1 MYQTSEKFKNAVY
14 GDSRTFLAK
23 VSDGTHSA
31 SEEILSLKQTSRS
44 VADDCISVGGAVSS
58 YVEIKMWD
66 PGFTLDGTELEISI
80 GMTIGSE
87 PEWVP
92 LGLFTAQKPKSDSG
106 VVTFTAYDRIQTR
119 MSGAFVS
126 ELTYPCD
133 GKAVLAE
140 MAKKTG
146 VPIITTNLPDGVMI
160 PKRAVSTDSVVD
172 ESGNPVTDTKY
183 VTPFDGYTYR
193 EALSYIAQFYGMFA
207 TMDRT
212 GNVVFRWYATADCSI
227 SADRYYDDLT
237 LGESVFTVEK
247 IVCQAGNDTLSAGE
261 GTVCMQLENP
271 VMTQERLT
279 VVYQQIKGLEFLPAS
294 VSFLGDP
301 RIDVGDIITITD
313 KSGNV
318 VKIPLMSLVQD
329 YDGGLLSETQ
339 SFGKSE
345 SVTGQSKGPTAQK
358 LDRAYTDLFLVKE
371 MVGEKANF
379 DYVYGLEGKFKKLF
393 GDYLSFKSGEFEDLK
408 AKQADFETSTA
419 KNFSAQTAQIKKLS
433 GDFASFKTGEFEDLK
448 SKQAD
453 FETATAKNFT
463 ATSARIDTVTG
474 DLASYKNVVAENFSA
489 ANGKIENLETTT
501 LKAADAKL
509 TYATIESLNALK
521 GDITDLNVGSL
532 TARVATI
539 EAAYISKTETK
550 QLLAGYADIKLA
562 NVAAGTI
569 GSALIGDGAITDAK
583 IASVSANK
591 LTAGT
596 IDASKINVTNIN
608 ADNLTV
614 GTINGQRIGDKSIDL
629 AKLSKEVPTKEY
641 LDSVQNGL
649 QNQIDNAIQT
659 YTTDTIPTLK
669 NVPASS
675 WADNSTRAKHVGD
688 ICYVTNAGG
697 NADGY
702 CYRFTNTGTAAAPVY
717 EWVLIKDSDV
727 NKALQEL
734 VTVNGDIS
742 GLKSFQSE
750 TSSWRTST
758 DSELSSVK
766 TRTTTIE
773 TTYSTKEETKSA
785 ADSAKSS
792 AIESAKGYT
801 DSAKTSVIESAKGY
815 TDTAKTAAIASSK
828 SYTDT
833 ATKDMATSTAVA
845 NAKKEAISEA
855 AKDASSKASAAQSTA
870 ISAAAKDA
878 TSKADAAKSSAISTA
893 ASDATKKADAAKRSA
908 ISAAATD
915 ATTKANSAK
924 SEAISTA
931 ASDATKKANDAKSA
945 AISAASSD
953 ATSKANT
960 AKSEA
965 ISAAASDATTKANA
979 ALNSAKGYADDAV
992 DNIKVGGR
1000 NLFRNTG
1007 VEYSNNDYLIA
1018 QYPYASEPLVAG
1030 ETYTVTICVTP
1041 AEKVKHF
1048 DFYLSAGYSQLAVL
1062 FVTGTK
1068 KQIISRTFTA
1078 KYYPGKDPSVN
1089 TNNGSA
1095 DFYRAPNDGTVT
1107 GNSTIHWVKIEKG
1120 NKPTDWTPAPED
1132 IDAAINT
1139 KVSTT
1144 VFNEVKQTVDANSA
1158 TITKL
1163 SETVSKKADG
1173 SSVTTLSNTVNNIK
1187 QTADSNTAAISG
1199 LQTTVNKKADGSTV
1213 DTISKTLNTVKQ
1225 TADSNSANISELSK
1239 TVSTKADGSTVTAL
1253 TTRMSNAEQNL
1264 DGFKTTVSKTY
1275 VTSQTYN
1282 EKVGSL
1288 ESGISAAQGTANTAK
1303 STADAA
1309 TKTANTAKNTADA
1322 ATTTANTAKS
1332 TADTASKTASA
1343 AKTTAEGAVSTA
1355 NTAKST
1361 ADSAS
1366 KTASSAKSTADS
1378 AVNTANSAKSTADG
1392 AVSTANSAKST
1403 ADAAKSSVDG
1413 IEIGGR
1419 NLLKQSGHWTEKPT
1433 WWNSN
1438 GGGLDL
1444 DTSVKYLGYNTIKT
1458 TVGNGIVGNNFRYF
1472 ELDTNKVYTYSAMIK
1487 VTGDAYAG
1495 NYHAPL
1501 HYHCSTDVS
1510 NINSGVTAH
1519 KYDQALPSGEWK
1531 LVYLTFTPNGKYFRP
1546 FVYIGSGNRVFNIAY
1561 LKLEEGN
1568 KPTDWTPAPED
1579 AIDHQ
1584 YTQYYRSTSTTTPT
1598 GGTWQDTVP
1607 DLLENTCIWT
1617 RQAIVHVGG
1626 DIEYSNPVLDSV
1638 TKKVVSMSAEVT
1650 KTAEGL
1656 TSTVN
1661 KVTTLT
1667 NDLAGVSTRLGT
1679 AESKISQNAES
1690 ISAKVSTTEFNKF
1703 KTNNT
1708 TAINDAKSSAISA
1721 AASDATKKANDA
1733 KSSAIST
1740 AASDA
1745 TKKANDAK
1753 SSAISTAASDATTK
1767 ANNAKS
1773 AAISTAA
1780 SDATTKANN
1789 ALSSA
1794 KTYSDGQIKTVNAA
1808 ITQTNSEISAMK
1820 GQIALKVEQ
1829 TDINNA
1835 IDGVVV
1841 GGRNLARNTSISK
1854 TWKSTSY
1861 NCSDTWIGSD
1871 GGSGWLP
1878 RILIEKG
1885 TNYIISF
1892 DYVLENAPD
1901 DIGVGIGF
1909 GTGGSYD
1916 NDAWDI
1922 QAPYSLY
1929 GGSITSGHFV
1939 YHLSPFGREGKYFAF
1954 RPLRSS
1960 KAAGTVKIT
1969 ISHFKLEKGNKAT
1982 DWTPAPE
1989 DDEERLSS
1997 LESWKSEASLKI
2009 TKDGIIATV
2018 GSYYATGAD
2027 VTALTGRV
2035 TQAESTIKQ
2044 QSDSIVLTVKKD
2056 GVISAINQTSES
2068 VKISANKIS
2077 LTAAGLVEIINSGDT
2092 KIKAANLNLTASD
2105 VVNIINKGTTT
2116 IKASK
2121 LDLSASDVV
2130 NIINKGTTKI
2140 EASKLDLSGY
2150 VTVSD
2155 LSGSG
2160 TTTIDGSNIKTGKIS
2175 TDRLDVNGIFA
2186 KNVTATGTITGATLT
2201 GAAVSCSGSAGVME
2215 LRKGGLNGFYV
2226 TEKDNYRYTYGC
2238 AYTSTSLSLDY
2249 TKESL
2254 KSVDV
2259 QKVYVLYADSSGVN
2273 IGNLAKFS
2281 LDKKNVTFSCPTTF
2295 NDTLIAKGLSVG
2307 DIYATSISV
2316 QNSGV
2321 ELYGSTPFI
2330 DFHFNKSNTDYT
2342 SRIIELESG
2351 KLNVNGA
2358 VFTNGGTIWGTGL
2371 TIAGTGTFNDD
2382 LSATRGL
2389 KLNHGGTSL
2398 YLYNESGTFCIMH
2411 TGTNGTSTWPIVWDF
2426 KNDNLAIANSINCGA
2441 YGTFGKGIISKS
2453 ESVFHTGSYTDPYPG
2468 KSCTIK
2474 SWGTV
2479 ASLRFAAKGVGNTWL
2494 GAAKPDGSAYDTIC
2508 TDANALVP
2516 GWRVRT
2522 ADGAWVGASYAQDPG
2537 FRIYYCN
2544 ASRLGGNTN
2553 GTDAIYT
2560 FGASGTFH
2568 AKSVSQTSDER
2579 EKNII
2584 SGITEKYES
2593 LFMRLRPV
2601 LFNWKTG
2608 TDGIHMGFGAQTTLD
2623 LAEKCGIRENEL
2635 AAVHKSKTEEPW
2647 SMSYTEIVP
2656 LAVQMVQKAITSIDS
2671 TRKEVSTLGQN
2682 MTARM
2687 ESLQYQLAQAF
2698 DRIAVLEK
2706 ENKSLR
2712 QALS

>member
-1 MYQTSEKFKNAVY
+1 MYKTSEKFKNAVY

-23 VSDGTHSA
+23 VSNGTHSA

-44 VADDCISVGGAVSS
+44 VADDCISIGGAVSS

-66 PGFTLDGTELEISI
+66 PGFALDGTELEISI
-80 GMTIGSE
+80 CMVIDSK
-87 PEWVP
+87 PEWVA
-92 LGLFTAQKPKSDSG
+92 LGLFTAQKPKSDGG

-119 MSGAFVS
+119 MSGAFIS

-133 GKAVLAE
+133 GKTVLVE

-160 PKRAVSTDSVVD
+160 PKRAVSTDSIVD
-172 ESGNPVTDTKY
+172 GYGNPVTDTKY

-207 TMDRT
+207 TVDRV
-212 GNVVFRWYATADCSI
+212 GNVVFRWYTAADCSI

-247 IVCQAGNDTLSAGE
+247 IICQAGNDTLSAGE
-261 GTVCMQLENP
+261 GTACMQLENP

-279 VVYQQIKGLEFLPAS
+279 AVYQQIKTLEFLPAS

-301 RIDVGDIITITD
+301 RIDVGDIIAVTD
-313 KSGNV
+313 KTGNV
-318 VKIPLMSLVQD
+318 VKIPVMSLVQD
-329 YDGGLLSETQ
+329 YDGGLLSEVQ

-345 SVTGQSKGPTAQK
+345 SATGQSKGPTAQK
-358 LDRAYTDLFLVKE
+358 LDRVYTDLFLVKE

-379 DYVYGLEGKFKKLF
+379 DYVYGLEGNFKKLS

-408 AKQADFETSTA
+408 AKQADFETATT

-433 GDFASFKTGEFEDLK
+433 GDLASFKTGDFESLK

-463 ATSARIDTVTG
+463 ATSARIDAVTG
-474 DLASYKNVVAENFSA
+474 DLASYKNVVAENLLA

-521 GDITDLNVGSL
+521 GDVTDLNVGSL

-539 EAAYISKTETK
+539 EGAYISKTETK
-550 QLLAGYADIKLA
+550 QLIAGYADIKLA

-596 IDASKINVTNIN
+596 IDASKINVMNLN
-608 ADNLTV
+608 ADNITV

-629 AKLSKEVPTKEY
+629 NKLSKEVPTKEY
-641 LDSVQNGL
+641 LDKIQNGL
-649 QNQIDNAIQT
+649 QNQIDSAIQT
-659 YTTDTIPTLK
+659 YTSDTIPTLK
-669 NVPASS
+669 NSPAAS
-675 WADNSTRAKHVGD
+675 WTDNSTRAKHVGD

-702 CYRFTNTGTAAAPVY
+702 CYRFTNTGTSTNPVY
-717 EWVLIKDSDV
+717 EWLLIKDSDV

-742 GLKSFQSE
+742 GLKTFQSE
-750 TSSWRTST
+750 TSSWRKST
-758 DSELSSVK
+758 DTEISSVK

-773 TTYSTKEETKSA
+773 TTYSTKEETKTA

-801 DSAKTSVIESAKGY
+801 DSAKSSAIESAKGYTDSAKTSAIESAKGY
-815 TDTAKTAAIASSK
+815 TDTAKTDAIASAK
-828 SYTDT
+828 GYTDT

-855 AKDASSKASAAQSTA
+855 AKDATN
-870 ISAAAKDA
+870 
-878 TSKADAAKSSAISTA
+878 KADAAKS
-893 ASDATKKADAAKRSA
+893 SA

-915 ATTKANSAK
+915 ATTKANTAK

-965 ISAAASDATTKANA
+965 ISAAATDATNKANA

-992 DNIKVGGR
+992 DNIAVGGR
-1000 NLFRNTG
+1000 NLLNGTNQGNNLWSNSAANGQYSCESITWLG
-1007 VEYSNNDYLIA
+1007 VNA
-1018 QYPYASEPLVAG
+1018 
-1030 ETYTVTICVTP
+1030 
-1041 AEKVKHF
+1041 VKMSCGKRSTSWKM
-1048 DFYLSAGYSQLAVL
+1048 FYHNGLMLNFSKLKPGGSYVLSYDTDGGSSANFMSLMSPSSINSIV
-1062 FVTGTK
+1062 K
-1068 KQIISRTFTA
+1068 TFTQTA
-1078 KYYPGKDPSVN
+1078 IKTSYGYRYTIKIILKDTLARADQVVYLENNLYPGISVIIAN
-1089 TNNGSA
+1089 L
-1095 DFYRAPNDGTVT
+1095 
-1107 GNSTIHWVKIEKG
+1107 KLEEG
-1120 NKPTDWTPAPED
+1120 NKATPWTPAPED
-1132 IDAAINT
+1132 IDYAINT

-1144 VFNEVKQTVDANSA
+1144 VFNEVKQTVDSNSA

-1163 SETVSKKADG
+1163 TESVSKKADG
-1173 SSVTTLSNTVNNIK
+1173 STVESLANTVNTVK
-1187 QTADSNTAAISG
+1187 QTTDANTASIST
-1199 LQTTVNKKADGSTV
+1199 LTTTVNKKADSSTV

-1239 TVSTKADGSTVTAL
+1239 TVSTKADGSSVTEL

-1275 VTSQTYN
+1275 VTSQAYN
-1282 EKVGSL
+1282 EKVTNL

-1303 STADAA
+1303 S
-1309 TKTANTAKNTADA
+1309 TADA

-1343 AKTTAEGAVSTA
+1343 AK
-1355 NTAKST
+1355 
-1361 ADSAS
+1361 
-1366 KTASSAKSTADS
+1366 
-1378 AVNTANSAKSTADG
+1378 STADG

-1403 ADAAKSSVDG
+1403 ADVAKSSVDNL
-1413 IEIGGR
+1413 EIGGR
-1419 NLLKQSGHWTEKPT
+1419 NLFRRTDTPYPNNDYLTALYYYASEPLVAGETYTVTICVTPAKNVERFGLFLSQGFKGQANLYVSGTKKQIISKTFVASYDSGREPSANPH
-1433 WWNSN
+1433 N
-1438 GGGLDL
+1438 G
-1444 DTSVKYLGYNTIKT
+1444 TAMF
-1458 TVGNGIVGNNFRYF
+1458 FRYPN
-1472 ELDTNKVYTYSAMIK
+1472 DGT
-1487 VTGDAYAG
+1487 VTG
-1495 NYHAPL
+1495 N
-1501 HYHCSTDVS
+1501 STIHWVK
-1510 NINSGVTAH
+1510 IE
-1519 KYDQALPSGEWK
+1519 K
-1531 LVYLTFTPNGKYFRP
+1531 
-1546 FVYIGSGNRVFNIAY
+1546 
-1561 LKLEEGN
+1561 GN
-1568 KPTDWTPAPED
+1568 KATDWTPAPED

-1607 DLLENTCIWT
+1607 DLLENTCVWT

-1626 DIEYSNPVLDSV
+1626 DVEYSNPVLDSV
-1638 TKKVVSMSAEVT
+1638 TKKVVSMDAEV
-1650 KTAEGL
+1650 KQTAEGL
-1656 TSTVN
+1656 TSTAN

-1667 NDLAGVSTRLGT
+1667 NDLAGVTTRLGT
-1679 AESKISQNAES
+1679 AESKITQNAES
-1690 ISAKVSTTEFNKF
+1690 ISAKVSTTDFNSF
-1703 KTNNT
+1703 KTSNT
-1708 TAINDAKSSAISA
+1708 TAIS
-1721 AASDATKKANDA
+1721 DA

-1753 SSAISTAASDATTK
+1753 SAAISAAASDATKK
-1767 ANNAKS
+1767 ANDAKS

-1794 KTYSDGQIKTVNAA
+1794 KSYSDGQIKTVNAA

-1829 TDINNA
+1829 TDINKA
-1835 IDGVVV
+1835 VDGITV
-1841 GGRNLARNTSISK
+1841 GGRNLARGTSSEWSGWIKPGTGINQCWNFARITIPGDTQVDDSFTTTIEFEWCDFASQSGK
-1854 TWKSTSY
+1854 TFSMWSQGSADGKWSYGNPPFADNLFLIKTSSGKQVFRVTKKWNGKATVY
-1861 NCSDTWIGSD
+1861 DLGIRVDYSD
-1871 GGSGWLP
+1871 G
-1878 RILIEKG
+1878 
-1885 TNYIISF
+1885 N
-1892 DYVLENAPD
+1892 
-1901 DIGVGIGF
+1901 
-1909 GTGGSYD
+1909 
-1916 NDAWDI
+1916 
-1922 QAPYSLY
+1922 
-1929 GGSITSGHFV
+1929 
-1939 YHLSPFGREGKYFAF
+1939 GKYRYRFV
-1954 RPLRSS
+1954 
-1960 KAAGTVKIT
+1960 KA
-1969 ISHFKLEKGNKAT
+1969 ERGNKPT

-2009 TKDGIIATV
+2009 TKDGIIGTV

-2027 VTALTGRV
+2027 VTNLTRRV
-2035 TQAESTIKQ
+2035 TRAESTIKQ
-2044 QSDSIVLTVKKD
+2044 QSDSIALTVKKD

-2092 KIKAANLNLTASD
+2092 KIKAANLNL
-2105 VVNIINKGTTT
+2105 
-2116 IKASK
+2116 
-2121 LDLSASDVV
+2121 SATDVV

-2140 EASKLDLSGY
+2140 EASKLNLAGY

-2175 TDRLDVNGIFA
+2175 TDRLDVNDIFA
-2186 KNVTATGTITGATLT
+2186 KDVTATGTITGVTLKS
-2201 GAAVSCSGSAGVME
+2201 AAVSCSGSTGVME

-2254 KSVDV
+2254 TDLDV

-2273 IGNLAKFS
+2273 IGNLANFS
-2281 LDKKNVTFSCPTTF
+2281 ISEKKVTFNNQTEF
-2295 NDTLIAKGLSVG
+2295 KDTLIAKGLSVG

-2358 VFTNGGTIWGTGL
+2358 VFTDGGTIWGTGL
-2371 TIAGTGTFNDD
+2371 TITGTGTFNGD

-2411 TGTNGTSTWPIVWDF
+2411 TGTDGKSSWPILWNF
-2426 KNDNLAIANSINCGA
+2426 ASNSLAVSNALYCSST
-2441 YGTFGKGIISKS
+2441 GTFDKGITSKA
-2453 ESVFHTGSYTDPYPG
+2453 ESVFHTGSYTDPYPN
-2468 KSCTIK
+2468 KTCTIK

-2479 ASLRFAAKGVGNTWL
+2479 ASLRFAAKGISNTWL
-2494 GAAKPDGSAYDTIC
+2494 GAAKPDGAAYDTIC
-2508 TDANALVP
+2508 TDADALVP

-2522 ADGAWVGASYAQDPG
+2522 ADGAWVGASYALDPG

-2544 ASRLGGNTN
+2544 ASRLGGSNN
-2553 GTDAIYT
+2553 GTDAVYT

-2579 EKNII
+2579 EKNIL
-2584 SGITEKYES
+2584 SGITEKYEK
-2593 LFMRLRPV
+2593 LFMQLKPV
-2601 LFNWKTG
+2601 LFNWKTNE
-2608 TDGIHMGFGAQTTLD
+2608 DGIHMGFGAQTTLD
-2623 LAEKCGIRENEL
+2623 LAEKCGIRANEL

-2656 LAVQMVQKAITSIDS
+2656 LTVQMVQKAITSIDS

>member
-1 MYQTSEKFKNAVY
+1 MYKTSDKFNSAVC
-14 GDSRTFLAK
+14 GDGRTFYARI
-23 VSDGTHSA
+23 SDGTHEVTSG
-31 SEEILSLKQTSRS
+31 ILSVKQTSRS
-44 VADDCISVGGAVSS
+44 VPDECITVGGAVSS
-58 YVEIKMWD
+58 YVEVEMI
-66 PGFTLDGTELEISI
+66 PPSFSLDNAELNVSI
-80 GMTIGSE
+80 GMLIDGE
-87 PEWVP
+87 KEWVP
-92 LGLFTAQKPKSDSG
+92 LGLFTVQKPKTDSG
-106 VVTFTAYDRIQTR
+106 VVKFTAYDRIQSR
-119 MSGAFVS
+119 MNGMYAS

-133 GKAVLAE
+133 GKKVLAE
-140 MAKKTG
+140 ISKKTG
-146 VPIITTNLPDGVMI
+146 VPVDTSNLPDGVMI
-160 PKRAVSTDSVVD
+160 PLRAVSTESTTDD
-172 ESGNPVTDTKY
+172 SGNKAENTSYTA
-183 VTPFDGYTYR
+183 PFDGYTYR
-193 EALSYIAQFYGMFA
+193 EAVAYIAQLYGMFS
-207 TMDRT
+207 TMDRA
-212 GNVVFRWYATADCSI
+212 GNLAFRWYTASNFSV
-227 SADRYYDDLT
+227 SASRYYDDLT
-237 LGESVFTVEK
+237 LAETVFSVEK
-247 IVCQAGNDTLSAGE
+247 ITCQAGNDTFSAGD
-261 GTVCMQLENP
+261 GNVCISLENP
-271 VMTQERLT
+271 VMTQDRLT
-279 VVYQQIKGLEFLPAS
+279 AVHQQIKGLEFLPAS

-301 RIDVGDIITITD
+301 RIDVGDIITIID

-318 VKIPLMSLVQD
+318 VKIPVMSLVQD
-329 YDGGLLSETQ
+329 YDGGLLSEIQ

-345 SVTGQSKGPTAQK
+345 VTGQNKGPTAQK

-379 DYVYGLEGKFKKLF
+379 DYVYGLEGKFKKLS

-419 KNFSAQTAQIKKLS
+419 KNFSAQTAQIKKIS
-433 GDFASFKTGEFEDLK
+433 GDLASFKTGDFESLK

-474 DLASYKNVVAENFSA
+474 DLADYKKVVAENFSA

-539 EAAYISKTETK
+539 EGAYISKTETK

-596 IDASKINVTNIN
+596 IDASKINVMNLN

-629 AKLSKEVPTKEY
+629 TKLSKEVPTKEY

-649 QNQIDNAIQT
+649 QNQIDSAIQT
-659 YTTDTIPTLK
+659 YTSDTIPTLK
-669 NVPASS
+669 NSPAVS
-675 WADNSTRAKHVGD
+675 WTDNSTRAKHIGD

-697 NADGY
+697 DADGY
-702 CYRFTNTGTAAAPVY
+702 CYRFTNTGTSAAPVY
-717 EWVLIKDSDV
+717 EWLLIKDSDV

-734 VTVNGDIS
+734 VTVNGDLS
-742 GLKSFQSE
+742 GLKTFQSE
-750 TSSWRTST
+750 TSSWRKST
-758 DSELSSVK
+758 DTEISSVK

-773 TTYSTKEETKSA
+773 TTYSTKEETKTA

-792 AIESAKGYT
+792 AIESAKG
-801 DSAKTSVIESAKGY
+801 
-815 TDTAKTAAIASSK
+815 
-828 SYTDT
+828 YTDT

-845 NAKKEAISEA
+845 NAKKEAI
-855 AKDASSKASAAQSTA
+855 DT
-870 ISAAAKDA
+870 AAKDA
-878 TSKADAAKSSAISTA
+878 TSKADAAKSSAISAA
-893 ASDATKKADAAKRSA
+893 ASDATKKADAAKS
-908 ISAAATD
+908 S
-915 ATTKANSAK
+915 
-924 SEAISTA
+924 
-931 ASDATKKANDAKSA
+931 

-979 ALNSAKGYADDAV
+979 ALNSAKGYADNAV
-992 DNIKVGGR
+992 DNIAIGGR
-1000 NLFRNTG
+1000 NLLIKTNQG
-1007 VEYSNNDYLIA
+1007 AAYWSNSHANGEYSCESITWLGVNA
-1018 QYPYASEPLVAG
+1018 
-1030 ETYTVTICVTP
+1030 
-1041 AEKVKHF
+1041 VKMGCSKRSTNWKMF
-1048 DFYLSAGYSQLAVL
+1048 VYKISVEQFKKLKPGGSYVLSYDTDGGSSANFMDLMNTNTSGPIV
-1062 FVTGTK
+1062 K
-1068 KQIISRTFTA
+1068 TFTQTA
-1078 KYYPGKDPSVN
+1078 IKTNYGYHYTIKIVLKDTLTWANQYVYLENNLYPGISVIIAN
-1089 TNNGSA
+1089 L
-1095 DFYRAPNDGTVT
+1095 
-1107 GNSTIHWVKIEKG
+1107 KLEEG
-1120 NKPTDWTPAPED
+1120 NKATPWTPAPED
-1132 IDAAINT
+1132 IEEAINT

-1144 VFNEVKQTVDANSA
+1144 VFNEVKQTVDTNSA

-1163 SETVSKKADG
+1163 SETVTSKADG
-1173 SSVTTLSNTVNNIK
+1173 SSVTALSNTVNSVK

-1199 LQTTVNKKADGSTV
+1199 LQTTVSKKADSSTV
-1213 DTISKTLNTVKQ
+1213 ETVSKTLNTVKQ

-1239 TVSTKADGSTVTAL
+1239 TVSTKADGSSVTEL

-1303 STADAA
+1303 STADS
-1309 TKTANTAKNTADA
+1309 

-1343 AKTTAEGAVSTA
+1343 AKSTAEGAVSTA
-1355 NTAKST
+1355 NTAKN
-1361 ADSAS
+1361 
-1366 KTASSAKSTADS
+1366 TASSAKSTADS
-1378 AVNTANSAKSTADG
+1378 AAATANSAKSTADG

-1403 ADAAKSSVDG
+1403 ADAAKSSVDNL
-1413 IEIGGR
+1413 EIGGR
-1419 NLLKQSGHWTEKPT
+1419 NLFRRTDTPYPNNDYLTALYDYASEPLVAGETYTVTICVTPAENVGAFFLYLSQGYKAQTILYVSGTKKQIISKTFVASYDPGREPSV
-1433 WWNSN
+1433 NPRN
-1438 GGGLDL
+1438 G
-1444 DTSVKYLGYNTIKT
+1444 TAMF
-1458 TVGNGIVGNNFRYF
+1458 FRHPN
-1472 ELDTNKVYTYSAMIK
+1472 DGT
-1487 VTGDAYAG
+1487 VTG
-1495 NYHAPL
+1495 N
-1501 HYHCSTDVS
+1501 STIHWVK
-1510 NINSGVTAH
+1510 IE
-1519 KYDQALPSGEWK
+1519 K
-1531 LVYLTFTPNGKYFRP
+1531 
-1546 FVYIGSGNRVFNIAY
+1546 
-1561 LKLEEGN
+1561 GN
-1568 KPTDWTPAPED
+1568 KATDWTPAPED

-1598 GGTWQDTVP
+1598 GGTWQDTIP

-1626 DIEYSNPVLDSV
+1626 DIEYSDPVLDSV

-1656 TSTVN
+1656 TSTAN

-1690 ISAKVSTTEFNKF
+1690 ISAKVSTTDFNAF
-1703 KTNNT
+1703 KTSNT
-1708 TAINDAKSSAISA
+1708 TAI
-1721 AASDATKKANDA
+1721 NDA

-1789 ALSSA
+1789 ALTSA
-1794 KTYSDGQIKTVNAA
+1794 KSYSDGQINTVNAA
-1808 ITQTNSEISAMK
+1808 ITQTNTEISAMK

-1829 TDINNA
+1829 TDINKA
-1835 IDGVVV
+1835 IDGVTV
-1841 GGRNLARNTSISK
+1841 GGRNLATK
-1854 TWKSTSY
+1854 TNQGTTGWDWSMQKGDYTATEVVENGVRCCKLTRGSTAQ
-1861 NCSDTWIGSD
+1861 
-1871 GGSGWLP
+1871 SGWSVIEYFNIGRSKWEPDTTYTVSVDVKASCNTNFFPNFLCGDWSSSIIQNRRDIKHTTVANAWTKLVWIVQSVDKLP
-1878 RILIEKG
+1878 TR
-1885 TNYIISF
+1885 TDQNTYF
-1892 DYVLENAPD
+1892 
-1901 DIGVGIGF
+1901 VGMDSSPG
-1909 GTGGSYD
+1909 
-1916 NDAWDI
+1916 AWY
-1922 QAPYSLY
+1922 Q
-1929 GGSITSGHFV
+1929 
-1939 YHLSPFGREGKYFAF
+1939 F
-1954 RPLRSS
+1954 RNF
-1960 KAAGTVKIT
+1960 KI
-1969 ISHFKLEKGNKAT
+1969 EKGNKAT

-2009 TKDGIIATV
+2009 TKDGIIGTV

-2027 VTALTGRV
+2027 VTNLTGRV

-2044 QSDSIVLTVKKD
+2044 QSDSIALTVKKD

-2092 KIKAANLNLTASD
+2092 KIKAANLNLNATD
-2105 VVNIINKGTTT
+2105 VVNIINSGTTT

-2130 NIINKGTTKI
+2130 NIINSGTTKI
-2140 EASKLDLSGY
+2140 EASKLNLSGY

-2175 TDRLDVNGIFA
+2175 TDRLDVNDIFA
-2186 KNVTATGTITGATLT
+2186 KDVTATGTITGATLT
-2201 GAAVSCSGSAGVME
+2201 GAAVSCSGSTGVME

-2238 AYTSTSLSLDY
+2238 AYTSTSLSIDY

-2254 KSVDV
+2254 TDVDV

-2273 IGNLAKFS
+2273 IGNLANFS
-2281 LDKKNVTFSCPTTF
+2281 ISEKKVTFNNQTEF
-2295 NDTLIAKGLSVG
+2295 KDTVAANGVSAGTVYATAVSVKG
-2307 DIYATSISV
+2307 DISATGNLRADGNITTSMI
-2316 QNSGV
+2316 
-2321 ELYGSTPFI
+2321 ELYAATPFI
-2330 DFHFNKSNTDYT
+2330 DFHFDGNSAVYT
-2342 SRIIELESG
+2342 SRIIENASGILNINGSTFTTGGSAWSPSFTANRIECINYSNDESQVHAHNNLRDVYLCASSSGRAGIYDSKHGWIIRNESDCVTTYVNTCMIKNG
-2351 KLNVNGA
+2351 KITAAANGMSWLNGA
-2358 VFTNGGTIWGTGL
+2358 QPGG
-2371 TIAGTGTFNDD
+2371 ASF
-2382 LSATRGL
+2382 
-2389 KLNHGGTSL
+2389 
-2398 YLYNESGTFCIMH
+2398 ES
-2411 TGTNGTSTWPIVWDF
+2411 
-2426 KNDNLAIANSINCGA
+2426 
-2441 YGTFGKGIISKS
+2441 
-2453 ESVFHTGSYTDPYPG
+2453 
-2468 KSCTIK
+2468 
-2474 SWGTV
+2474 
-2479 ASLRFAAKGVGNTWL
+2479 
-2494 GAAKPDGSAYDTIC
+2494 IC
-2508 TDANALVP
+2508 TDAGALVP

-2522 ADGAWVGASYAQDPG
+2522 ADGAWVGASYALDPG

-2544 ASRLGGNTN
+2544 ASRLAGSSN
-2553 GTDAIYT
+2553 GTDAVYT
-2560 FGASGTFH
+2560 FGSSGIFY

-2584 SGITEKYES
+2584 SGITEKYEN
-2593 LFMRLRPV
+2593 LFMRLKPI

-2608 TDGIHMGFGAQTTLD
+2608 ADGVHMGFGAQSTLK

-2635 AAVHKSKTEEPW
+2635 AAVHKSETEEPW

-2656 LAVQMVQKAITSIDS
+2656 LTVQMVQKAITSIDS
-2671 TRKEVSTLGQN
+2671 TRKEVSALEQN

-2698 DRIAVLEK
+2698 DRIAALEK

>member
-1 MYQTSEKFKNAVY
+1 MYKTSDKFNSAVC
-14 GDSRTFLAK
+14 GDGRTFYARI
-23 VSDGTHSA
+23 SDGTHEVTSG
-31 SEEILSLKQTSRS
+31 ILSVKQTSRS
-44 VADDCISVGGAVSS
+44 VPDECITVGGAVSS
-58 YVEIKMWD
+58 YVEVEMI
-66 PGFTLDGTELEISI
+66 PPSFSLDNTELNVSI
-80 GMTIGSE
+80 GMLIDGE
-87 PEWVP
+87 KEWVP
-92 LGLFTAQKPKSDSG
+92 LGLFTVQKPKTDSG
-106 VVTFTAYDRIQTR
+106 VVKFTAYDRIQSR
-119 MSGAFVS
+119 MNGMYAS

-133 GKAVLAE
+133 GKKILAE
-140 MAKKTG
+140 ISKKTG
-146 VPIITTNLPDGVMI
+146 VPVDTSNLPDGVMI
-160 PKRAVSTDSVVD
+160 PLRAVSTESTTDD
-172 ESGNPVTDTKY
+172 SGNKAENTSYTA
-183 VTPFDGYTYR
+183 PFDGYTYR
-193 EALSYIAQFYGMFA
+193 EAVAYIAQLYGMFS
-207 TMDRT
+207 TMDRA
-212 GNVVFRWYATADCSI
+212 GNLAFRWYTASNFSV
-227 SADRYYDDLT
+227 SASRYYDDLT
-237 LGESVFTVEK
+237 LAETVFSVEK
-247 IVCQAGNDTLSAGE
+247 ITCQAGNDTFSAGD
-261 GTVCMQLENP
+261 GGNVCISLENP
-271 VMTQERLT
+271 AMTQELLSA
-279 VVYQQIKGLEFLPAS
+279 VQKQVKGLEFLPAS

-301 RIDVGDIITITD
+301 RVDVGDIITVTNPA
-313 KSGNV
+313 GEV
-318 VKIPLMSLVQD
+318 VKIPVMAITQD
-329 YDGGLLSETQ
+329 FDGGLLSEVR
-339 SFGKSE
+339 SFGKVESE
-345 SVTGQSKGPTAQK
+345 VAQSKGPTAQR
-358 LDRAYTDLFLVKE
+358 LDRVYTDLFLVKE

-379 DYVYGLEGKFKKLF
+379 DYVYGLEGKFKKLS

-408 AKQADFETSTA
+408 AKQADFEAATA
-419 KNFSAQTAQIKKLS
+419 KNFSAQTAQIKKVS
-433 GDFASFKTGEFEDLK
+433 GDLATFKTGEFEDLK
-448 SKQAD
+448 VKQAD

-521 GDITDLNVGSL
+521 GDVADLNVGSL

-539 EAAYISKTETK
+539 EGAYISKTETK

-596 IDASKINVTNIN
+596 IDASKINVMNMN

-629 AKLSKEVPTKEY
+629 NKLSKEVPTKEY

-649 QNQIDNAIQT
+649 QNQIDSAIQT
-659 YTTDTIPTLK
+659 YTSDTIPTLK
-669 NVPASS
+669 NAPASS
-675 WADNSTRAKHVGD
+675 WTDNSTRAKHVGD

-697 NADGY
+697 DADGY
-702 CYRFTNTGTAAAPVY
+702 CYRFTNTGTSAAPVY
-717 EWVLIKDSDV
+717 EWLLIKDSDV

-742 GLKSFQSE
+742 GLKTFQSE
-750 TSSWRTST
+750 TSSWRKST
-758 DSELSSVK
+758 DTEISSVK

-773 TTYSTKEETKSA
+773 TTYSTKEETKTAADSA
-785 ADSAKSS
+785 KSSAIESAKDYTDSAKSS

-801 DSAKTSVIESAKGY
+801 DTAKTDAIASAKG
-815 TDTAKTAAIASSK
+815 
-828 SYTDT
+828 YTDT

-855 AKDASSKASAAQSTA
+855 AKDATSKADAAKSTA

-878 TSKADAAKSSAISTA
+878 TSKADAAKSSAIS
-893 ASDATKKADAAKRSA
+893 
-908 ISAAATD
+908 AAAT
-915 ATTKANSAK
+915 
-924 SEAISTA
+924 
-931 ASDATKKANDAKSA
+931 
-945 AISAASSD
+945 
-953 ATSKANT
+953 
-960 AKSEA
+960 
-965 ISAAASDATTKANA
+965 DATTKANA

-992 DNIKVGGR
+992 AGVKIGGR
-1000 NLFRNTG
+1000 NIATKTNQGTTGWDWSMQKGDYTATEVVENGVRCCKLTRGSTANSGWSVIQYTNIGRNKW
-1007 VEYSNNDYLIA
+1007 
-1018 QYPYASEPLVAG
+1018 EPNT
-1030 ETYTVTICVTP
+1030 TYTVSVD
-1041 AEKVKHF
+1041 VKA
-1048 DFYLSAGYSQLAVL
+1048 SC
-1062 FVTGTK
+1062 
-1068 KQIISRTFTA
+1068 
-1078 KYYPGKDPSVN
+1078 N
-1089 TNNGSA
+1089 TN
-1095 DFYRAPNDGTVT
+1095 FFPNFLCGDWSSSIIQNRRDIKHTTVANAWTKLVWIVQSVDKLPTRTDQNTYFVGMDSSPGTWYQFK
-1107 GNSTIHWVKIEKG
+1107 NLKIEKG
-1120 NKPTDWTPAPED
+1120 NKATDWTPAPED
-1132 IDAAINT
+1132 TEEAINT

-1163 SETVSKKADG
+1163 SETVTTKADA
-1173 SSVTTLSNTVNNIK
+1173 SSVTTLLNTVNSVK

-1199 LQTTVNKKADGSTV
+1199 LQTTVSKKADSSTV
-1213 DTISKTLNTVKQ
+1213 ETVSKTLNTVKQ

-1239 TVSTKADGSTVTAL
+1239 TVSTKADGSAVTAL

-1288 ESGISAAQGTANTAK
+1288 ESDISAAQGTANTAK
-1303 STADAA
+1303 STADSA
-1309 TKTANTAKNTADA
+1309 TKTANTAKSTADA

-1332 TADTASKTASA
+1332 TADTASKTASV
-1343 AKTTAEGAVSTA
+1343 AKSTAEGAVSTA
-1355 NTAKST
+1355 NTAN
-1361 ADSAS
+1361 
-1366 KTASSAKSTADS
+1366 KTANSAKSTADS
-1378 AVNTANSAKSTADG
+1378 AAATANSAKSTADG

-1403 ADAAKSSVDG
+1403 ADAAKSSVDNLQV
-1413 IEIGGR
+1413 GGR
-1419 NLLKQSGHWTEKPT
+1419 NLLIGSKKGISNPKNIDTYTGASFKLQLWNANQYVGTELQIEIEKGKKYSKTYIAKFDGSRIQCGH
-1433 WWNSN
+1433 N
-1438 GGGLDL
+1438 GRIFD
-1444 DTSVKYLGYNTIKT
+1444 
-1458 TVGNGIVGNNFRYF
+1458 IVGSFP
-1472 ELDTNKVYTYSAMIK
+1472 VSSYTKGSTYTVSFYVESADPTTINGYIIK
-1487 VTGDAYAG
+1487 D
-1495 NYHAPL
+1495 
-1501 HYHCSTDVS
+1501 
-1510 NINSGVTAH
+1510 
-1519 KYDQALPSGEWK
+1519 
-1531 LVYLTFTPNGKYFRP
+1531 
-1546 FVYIGSGNRVFNIAY
+1546 
-1561 LKLEEGN
+1561 LKLENGN
-1568 KPTDWTPAPED
+1568 KATPWTPAPED

-1598 GGTWQDTVP
+1598 GGVWQVTVP

-1626 DIEYSNPVLDSV
+1626 DVEYSNPVMDSV
-1638 TKKVVSMSAEVT
+1638 TKKVVSMDAEVT

-1656 TSTVN
+1656 TSTAN

-1667 NDLAGVSTRLGT
+1667 NDLAGVTTRLGT
-1679 AESKISQNAES
+1679 AESKITQNAES
-1690 ISAKVSTTEFNKF
+1690 ISAKVSTTDFNSFQKS
-1703 KTNNT
+1703 NT
-1708 TAINDAKSSAISA
+1708 TAIDSAKNSAISTAASDATKKANDAKSSAISA

-1733 KSSAIST
+1733 K
-1740 AASDA
+1740 
-1745 TKKANDAK
+1745 N
-1753 SSAISTAASDATTK
+1753 SAISTAASDATTK

-1794 KTYSDGQIKTVNAA
+1794 KSYSDGQIKTVNAA

-1829 TDINNA
+1829 TDINKA
-1835 IDGVVV
+1835 IDGVTV
-1841 GGRNLARNTSISK
+1841 GGRNLARGTSSE
-1854 TWKSTSY
+1854 W
-1861 NCSDTWIGSD
+1861 
-1871 GGSGWLP
+1871 SGWIKP
-1878 RILIEKG
+1878 
-1885 TNYIISF
+1885 
-1892 DYVLENAPD
+1892 
-1901 DIGVGIGF
+1901 
-1909 GTGGSYD
+1909 GTGINQCQNFARITIPGDTQVDDSFTTTIEFEWCDFASQSGQTFSMWSQGSAD
-1916 NDAWDI
+1916 GKW
-1922 QAPYSLY
+1922 SY
-1929 GGSITSGHFV
+1929 GN
-1939 YHLSPFGREGKYFAF
+1939 PFADKLFTIKSSEGKQVF
-1954 RPLRSS
+1954 RVTNKWNG
-1960 KAAGTVKIT
+1960 KATVYDLGIRVDYSNGNGKYRYRFI
-1969 ISHFKLEKGNKAT
+1969 KAERGNKPT

-2009 TKDGIIATV
+2009 TKDGIIGTV

-2044 QSDSIVLTVKKD
+2044 QSDSIALTVKKD

-2077 LTAAGLVEIINSGDT
+2077 LTASGLVEIINSGDT
-2092 KIKAANLNLTASD
+2092 KIKAANLNLSATD
-2105 VVNIINKGTTT
+2105 VVNIINSGTTT

-2140 EASKLDLSGY
+2140 EASKLNLSGY

-2160 TTTIDGSNIKTGKIS
+2160 TTTIDGWNIKTGKIS
-2175 TDRLDVNGIFA
+2175 TDRLDVNDIFA
-2186 KNVTATGTITGATLT
+2186 KDVTATGTITGVTLKS
-2201 GAAVSCSGSAGVME
+2201 AAVSCSGSTGVME

-2254 KSVDV
+2254 TDVDV

-2273 IGNLAKFS
+2273 IGNLANFS
-2281 LDKKNVTFSCPTTF
+2281 ISEKKVTFNNQTEF
-2295 NDTLIAKGLSVG
+2295 KDTLIAKGLSVG

-2371 TIAGTGTFNDD
+2371 SIAGNGTFGGD

-2411 TGTNGTSTWPIVWDF
+2411 TGTDGKSSWPILWNF
-2426 KNDNLAIANSINCGA
+2426 ASNSLAVSNALYCSSTGS
-2441 YGTFGKGIISKS
+2441 FDKGITSKA

-2479 ASLRFAAKGVGNTWL
+2479 ASLRFAAKGISNTWL
-2494 GAAKPDGSAYDTIC
+2494 GAAKPDGAAYDTIN
-2508 TDANALVP
+2508 TDAGALVP

-2544 ASRLGGNTN
+2544 ASRLAGSSN
-2553 GTDAIYT
+2553 GTDAVYT
-2560 FGASGTFH
+2560 FGSSGIFY

-2584 SGITEKYES
+2584 SGITEKYEN
-2593 LFMRLRPV
+2593 LFMRLKPV

-2623 LAEKCGIRENEL
+2623 LAEKCGISAKRNWL
-2635 AAVHKSKTEEPW
+2635 PDTEAEDPRNRGRT
-2647 SMSYTEIVP
+2647 SYTEIVP
-2656 LAVQMVQKAITSIDS
+2656 LAVQMTQKALLAVNSTREEIQKAITSIDS
-2671 TRKEVSTLGQN
+2671 TRKEVS
-2682 MTARM
+2682 
-2687 ESLQYQLAQAF
+2687 
-2698 DRIAVLEK
+2698 
-2706 ENKSLR
+2706 
-2712 QALS
+2712 AL

>member
-1 MYQTSEKFKNAVY
+1 MYKTSDKFNSAVC
-14 GDSRTFLAK
+14 GDGRTFYARI
-23 VSDGTHSA
+23 SDGTHEVTSG
-31 SEEILSLKQTSRS
+31 ILSVKQTSRS
-44 VADDCISVGGAVSS
+44 VPDECITVGGAVSS
-58 YVEIKMWD
+58 YVEVEMI
-66 PGFTLDGTELEISI
+66 PPSFSLDNTELNVSI
-80 GMTIGSE
+80 GMLIDGE
-87 PEWVP
+87 KEWVP
-92 LGLFTAQKPKSDSG
+92 LGLFTVQKPKTDSG
-106 VVTFTAYDRIQTR
+106 VVKFTAYDRIQSR
-119 MSGAFVS
+119 MNGMYAS

-133 GKAVLAE
+133 GKKVLAE
-140 MAKKTG
+140 ISKKTG
-146 VPIITTNLPDGVMI
+146 VPVDTSNLPDEVMI
-160 PKRAVSTDSVVD
+160 PLRAVSTESTTDD
-172 ESGNPVTDTKY
+172 SGNKAENTSYTA
-183 VTPFDGYTYR
+183 PFDGYTYR
-193 EALSYIAQFYGMFA
+193 EAVAYIAQLYGMFS
-207 TMDRT
+207 TMDRA
-212 GNVVFRWYATADCSI
+212 GNLAFRWYTASNFSV
-227 SADRYYDDLT
+227 SASRYYDDLT
-237 LGESVFTVEK
+237 LAETVFSVEK
-247 IVCQAGNDTLSAGE
+247 ITCQAGNDTFSAGD
-261 GTVCMQLENP
+261 GNVCISLENP
-271 VMTQERLT
+271 AMTQELLSA
-279 VVYQQIKGLEFLPAS
+279 VQKQVKGLEFLPAS

-301 RIDVGDIITITD
+301 RVDVGDIITVTNPA
-313 KSGNV
+313 GEV
-318 VKIPLMSLVQD
+318 VKIPVMAITQD
-329 YDGGLLSETQ
+329 FDGGLLSEVR
-339 SFGKSE
+339 SFGKVESE
-345 SVTGQSKGPTAQK
+345 VAQSKGPTAQK

-379 DYVYGLEGKFKKLF
+379 DYVYGLEGKFKKLS

-408 AKQADFETSTA
+408 AKQADFEAATA
-419 KNFSAQTAQIKKLS
+419 KNFSAQAAQIKKVS
-433 GDFASFKTGEFEDLK
+433 GDLASFKTGEFESLK

-509 TYATIESLNALK
+509 TYATIDSLNALK
-521 GDITDLNVGSL
+521 GDVADLNVGSL

-539 EAAYISKTETK
+539 EGAYISKTETK

-569 GSALIGDGAITDAK
+569 GSALICDGAITDAK

-596 IDASKINVTNIN
+596 IDASKINVTNMN

-629 AKLSKEVPTKEY
+629 NKLSKEVPTKAY

-649 QNQIDNAIQT
+649 QNQIDSAIQT
-659 YTTDTIPTLK
+659 YTSDTIPTLK
-669 NVPASS
+669 NSPASS
-675 WADNSTRAKHVGD
+675 WTDNSTRAKHVGD

-702 CYRFTNTGTAAAPVY
+702 CYRFTNTGTSAAPVY

-734 VTVNGDIS
+734 VTVNGDLT
-742 GLKSFQSE
+742 GLKTFQSE
-750 TSSWRTST
+750 TSSWRTSM

-773 TTYSTKEETKSA
+773 TTYSTKEETKTA

-801 DSAKTSVIESAKGY
+801 DSAKTSAIESSKSYTDSAKTSAIESAKG
-815 TDTAKTAAIASSK
+815 
-828 SYTDT
+828 YTDT

-845 NAKKEAISEA
+845 NAKKEAIDTA
-855 AKDASSKASAAQSTA
+855 AKDATSKASAAQSTA
-870 ISAAAKDA
+870 ISEAAKDA
-878 TSKADAAKSSAISTA
+878 SSKADAAKS
-893 ASDATKKADAAKRSA
+893 SA

-915 ATTKANSAK
+915 ATTKANTAK

-965 ISAAASDATTKANA
+965 ISAAASDATNKANA

-992 DNIKVGGR
+992 DNIAVGGR
-1000 NLFRNTG
+1000 NLLNGTNQGNNLWSNSAANGQYSCESITWLG
-1007 VEYSNNDYLIA
+1007 VNA
-1018 QYPYASEPLVAG
+1018 
-1030 ETYTVTICVTP
+1030 
-1041 AEKVKHF
+1041 VKMSCGKRSTSWKM
-1048 DFYLSAGYSQLAVL
+1048 FYHNGLMLNFSKLKPGGSYVLSYDTDGGSSANFMSLMSPSSINSIV
-1062 FVTGTK
+1062 K
-1068 KQIISRTFTA
+1068 TFTQTA
-1078 KYYPGKDPSVN
+1078 IKTSYGYRYTIKIILKDTLARADQVVYLENNLYPGISVIIAN
-1089 TNNGSA
+1089 L
-1095 DFYRAPNDGTVT
+1095 
-1107 GNSTIHWVKIEKG
+1107 KLEEG
-1120 NKPTDWTPAPED
+1120 NKATPWTPAPED
-1132 IDAAINT
+1132 IDYAINT

-1144 VFNEVKQTVDANSA
+1144 VFNEVKQTVDSNSA

-1163 SETVSKKADG
+1163 TESVSKKADG
-1173 SSVTTLSNTVNNIK
+1173 STVESLANTVNTVK
-1187 QTADSNTAAISG
+1187 QTTDANTASIST
-1199 LQTTVNKKADGSTV
+1199 LTTTVNKKADSSTV

-1239 TVSTKADGSTVTAL
+1239 TVSTKADGSSVTEL

-1275 VTSQTYN
+1275 VTSQAYN
-1282 EKVGSL
+1282 EKVTNL

-1303 STADAA
+1303 S
-1309 TKTANTAKNTADA
+1309 TADA

-1343 AKTTAEGAVSTA
+1343 AKSTAEGAVSTA

-1366 KTASSAKSTADS
+1366 KTASSAKSTAD
-1378 AVNTANSAKSTADG
+1378 
-1392 AVSTANSAKST
+1392 
-1403 ADAAKSSVDG
+1403 AAKSSVDSL
-1413 IEIGGR
+1413 EIGGR
-1419 NLLKQSGHWTEKPT
+1419 NLFRKTDTPHSNNDYLTAQYNYASEPLVAGETYTVTICVTPAENVSAFLLYLSQGYRGQANLYVSGTKKQIISKTFVASYGSGREPSANPH
-1433 WWNSN
+1433 N
-1438 GGGLDL
+1438 G
-1444 DTSVKYLGYNTIKT
+1444 TAMF
-1458 TVGNGIVGNNFRYF
+1458 FRYPN
-1472 ELDTNKVYTYSAMIK
+1472 DGT
-1487 VTGDAYAG
+1487 VTG
-1495 NYHAPL
+1495 N
-1501 HYHCSTDVS
+1501 STIHWVK
-1510 NINSGVTAH
+1510 IE
-1519 KYDQALPSGEWK
+1519 K
-1531 LVYLTFTPNGKYFRP
+1531 
-1546 FVYIGSGNRVFNIAY
+1546 
-1561 LKLEEGN
+1561 GN
-1568 KPTDWTPAPED
+1568 KATDWTPAPED

-1607 DLLENTCIWT
+1607 DLLENTCVWT

-1626 DIEYSNPVLDSV
+1626 DVEYSNPVLDSV
-1638 TKKVVSMSAEVT
+1638 TKKVVSMDAEV
-1650 KTAEGL
+1650 KQTAEGL
-1656 TSTVN
+1656 TSTAN

-1667 NDLAGVSTRLGT
+1667 NDLAGVTTRLGT
-1679 AESKISQNAES
+1679 AESKITQNAES
-1690 ISAKVSTTEFNKF
+1690 ISAKVSTTDFNSF
-1703 KTNNT
+1703 KTSNT
-1708 TAINDAKSSAISA
+1708 TAIS
-1721 AASDATKKANDA
+1721 DA

-1753 SSAISTAASDATTK
+1753 SAAISAAASDATKK
-1767 ANNAKS
+1767 ANDAKS

-1794 KTYSDGQIKTVNAA
+1794 KSYSDGQIKTVNAA

-1829 TDINNA
+1829 TDINKA
-1835 IDGVVV
+1835 VDGITV
-1841 GGRNLARNTSISK
+1841 GGRNLARGTSSEWSGWIKPGTGINQCWNFARITIPGDTQVDDSFTTTIEFEWCDFASQSGK
-1854 TWKSTSY
+1854 TFSMWSQGSADGKWSYGNPFADNLFLIKTSSGKQVFRVTKKWNGKATVY
-1861 NCSDTWIGSD
+1861 DLGIRVDYSD
-1871 GGSGWLP
+1871 G
-1878 RILIEKG
+1878 
-1885 TNYIISF
+1885 N
-1892 DYVLENAPD
+1892 
-1901 DIGVGIGF
+1901 
-1909 GTGGSYD
+1909 
-1916 NDAWDI
+1916 
-1922 QAPYSLY
+1922 
-1929 GGSITSGHFV
+1929 
-1939 YHLSPFGREGKYFAF
+1939 GKYRYRFV
-1954 RPLRSS
+1954 
-1960 KAAGTVKIT
+1960 KA
-1969 ISHFKLEKGNKAT
+1969 ERGNKPT

-2009 TKDGIIATV
+2009 TKDGIIGTV

-2027 VTALTGRV
+2027 VTNLTRRV
-2035 TQAESTIKQ
+2035 TRAESTIKQ
-2044 QSDSIVLTVKKD
+2044 QSDSIALTVKKD

-2077 LTAAGLVEIINSGDT
+2077 LTAAGLVEIINSG
-2092 KIKAANLNLTASD
+2092 
-2105 VVNIINKGTTT
+2105 TTT

-2121 LDLSASDVV
+2121 LDLSATDVV

-2140 EASKLDLSGY
+2140 EASKLNLSGY
-2150 VTVSD
+2150 VTISS

-2160 TTTIDGSNIKTGKIS
+2160 TTTIDASNIKTGKIS
-2175 TDRLDVNGIFA
+2175 TDRLDVNDIFAKEVSATKLHVTGNSKIDGNLVTSGINASNITTGTISADRLDVNGIFA
-2186 KNVTATGTITGATLT
+2186 KNVTATGTITGANLVGGRFSCTGKRGTVELAEDRLSAKYDYTLT
-2201 GAAVSCSGSAGVME
+2201 
-2215 LRKGGLNGFYV
+2215 NG
-2226 TEKDNYRYTYGC
+2226 
-2238 AYTSTSLSLDY
+2238 
-2249 TKESL
+2249 
-2254 KSVDV
+2254 
-2259 QKVYVLYADSSGVN
+2259 Q
-2273 IGNLAKFS
+2273 KFS
-2281 LDKKNVTFSCPTTF
+2281 DHVTLNSSFMQFSRVKYSGNTASEETTLYMSQEEL
-2295 NDTLIAKGLSVG
+2295 TLKDVASFYKSGITFEPAVTINKGLRVNEG
-2307 DIYATSISV
+2307 M
-2316 QNSGV
+2316 
-2321 ELYGSTPFI
+2321 ST
-2330 DFHFNKSNTDYT
+2330 
-2342 SRIIELESG
+2342 
-2351 KLNVNGA
+2351 
-2358 VFTNGGTIWGTGL
+2358 
-2371 TIAGTGTFNDD
+2371 AGNGTFGGD

-2671 TRKEVSTLGQN
+2671 TRKEVSALGQN